1 MDTPA
6 LALIAARPMSL
17 RYSLLALLSRLPQIE
32 SIQSVEDPRSMLAV
46 MSVTQPRL
54 VVLDVN
60 LLGEDHRSVLMQIKT
75 IAPRARLVVFVDQ
88 IEQQQELMVTP
99 ADLVL
104 VKGYPAAEL
113 FASVEQLLAQGNQVE
128 DR

>member
-17 RYSLLALLSRLPQIE
+17 RYSLLALLARLPQIE

-60 LLGEDHRSVLMQIKT
+60 LLGEDHHSVLMQIKT

-113 FASVEQLLAQGNQVE
+113 FNRIEQLLTQEN
-128 DR
+128 

>member
-113 FASVEQLLAQGNQVE
+113 FASVEQLLAQGNQDE

>member
-32 SIQSVEDPRSMLAV
+32 SIQSVEDPRSMLTV

-113 FASVEQLLAQGNQVE
+113 FASVEQLLAQGNQDE

>member
-60 LLGEDHRSVLMQIKT
+60 LLGDDHRSVLMQIKT

-113 FASVEQLLAQGNQVE
+113 FASVEQLLAQGNQDE